1 MTDMAEETRQIF
13 NPDVVTPEM
22 EMAEKGRNAPGA
34 YDVPIEEVNPLN
46 AHLFLEDRWQEHFA
60 RLRAEDPVHFNE
72 LETSGRYWSITK
84 YDDVRAV
91 DGDWEAYSSAKG
103 IVLGNWEVA
112 QGEAEVPTG
121 LQPFIAMDPPD
132 HDDQRRA
139 VHHVVAP
146 RNLKEFES
154 LIRER
159 TIEVLD
165 GLPENEPF
173 DWVKM
178 VSRDL
183 TTKMLATLFDYPW
196 EERNNLTEWSDMF
209 TNDERITAGEGVPR
223 EVIVEHMTACL
234 QRFTE
239 LWHERKGDGKEAFDL
254 IRMLQSD
261 PNTASMVDDPLT
273 YMGNIMLLIVG
284 GNDTTRNS
292 MSGGVV
298 FLNQF
303 PDEMAKVRGNPAL
316 IPSMVSEIIRYQT
329 PLPHMRR
336 TATRDVEFRG
346 QTIRKGE
353 KVVLWFVSGNYDD
366 TVIDR
371 PEAFWVDRPNVRNHL
386 SFGAGIHRCMGN
398 RLAEMQLRI
407 LWEEVLKR
415 FEKVE
420 LAGEPERTCN
430 LFIRGFTRL
439 PVRVT
444 RFKR

>member
-1 MTDMAEETRQIF
+1 M
-13 NPDVVTPEM
+13 
-22 EMAEKGRNAPGA
+22 NAPVVVSKPDYRGIDITEL
-34 YDVPIEEVNPLN
+34 DVSDPRMFQHDYWHDL
-46 AHLFLEDRWQEHFA
+46 FA
-60 RLRAEDPVHFNE
+60 RLREESPVHFQPE
-72 LETSGRYWSITK
+72 SPAGPFWSVTRYEDIVAIERDTDTFSSEPSIAILDPEPDMILK
-84 YDDVRAV
+84 M
-91 DGDWEAYSSAKG
+91 
-103 IVLGNWEVA
+103 
-112 QGEAEVPTG
+112 
-121 LQPFIAMDPPD
+121 FIAMDPPE

-196 EERNNLTEWSDMF
+196 DERNNLTEWSDMF

-261 PNTASMVDDPLT
+261 PNTANMVDDPLT

>member
-1 MTDMAEETRQIF
+1 MNA
-13 NPDVVTPEM
+13 PAVVTKPDYRSMSIKEL
-22 EMAEKGRNAPGA
+22 
-34 YDVPIEEVNPLN
+34 DVSDPRMFQHDYWHGL
-46 AHLFLEDRWQEHFA
+46 FA
-60 RLRAEDPVHFNE
+60 RLREESPVHFQPDSPAGPFWSV
-72 LETSGRYWSITK
+72 TRYEDIVDIERDTDTFSSEPSIAILDPEPDMILK
-84 YDDVRAV
+84 M
-91 DGDWEAYSSAKG
+91 
-103 IVLGNWEVA
+103 
-112 QGEAEVPTG
+112 
-121 LQPFIAMDPPD
+121 FIAMDPPE

-165 GLPENEPF
+165 GLPESEPF

-196 EERNNLTEWSDMF
+196 EERNKLTEWSDMF

-223 EVIVEHMTACL
+223 EVIVEHITACL

-261 PNTASMVDDPLT
+261 PNTANMVDDPLT

-303 PDEMAKVRGNPAL
+303 PGEMAKVRGNPAL

-371 PEAFWVDRPNVRNHL
+371 PEDFWVDRPNVRNHL

-407 LWEEVLKR
+407 LWEEVLRR

-430 LFIRGFTRL
+430 LFIRGFTQL

>member
-1 MTDMAEETRQIF
+1 M
-13 NPDVVTPEM
+13 
-22 EMAEKGRNAPGA
+22 
-34 YDVPIEEVNPLN
+34 DVPAVKVAPDYSALPLSELDISDPRMFQFDYW
-46 AHLFLEDRWQEHFA
+46 HGLFA
-60 RLRAEDPVHFNE
+60 RLREESPVHYQSDSPAGPFWSVSRYKDIVAIE
-72 LETSGRYWSITK
+72 CDTETFSSEPAISIIDPEPDMILK
-84 YDDVRAV
+84 M
-91 DGDWEAYSSAKG
+91 
-103 IVLGNWEVA
+103 
-112 QGEAEVPTG
+112 
-121 LQPFIAMDPPD
+121 FIAMDPPQ

-146 RNLKEFES
+146 RNLKEFEA
-154 LIRER
+154 LIRRR
-159 TIEVLD
+159 TVAVLD
-165 GLPENEPF
+165 ALPENEPF
-173 DWVKM
+173 DWVKL

-196 EERNNLTEWSDMF
+196 DERNNLTEWSDMF
-209 TNDERITAGEGVPR
+209 TNDERITAGEGLKR
-223 EVIVEHMTACL
+223 EAIVEHITACL

-239 LWHERKGDGKEAFDL
+239 LWHERKGDGREAFDL
-254 IRMLQSD
+254 IRMLQAD
-261 PNTASMVDDPLT
+261 PNTANMVDDPLT

-303 PDEMAKVRGNPAL
+303 PQEMEKVRANPDL

-336 TATRDVEFRG
+336 TATRDTEFRG
-346 QTIRKGE
+346 QRIRQND
-353 KVVLWFVSGNYDD
+353 KVLLWYVSGNYDAAA
-366 TVIDR
+366 IER
-371 PEAFWVDRPNVRNHL
+371 PNDFWIDRPNVRGHL

-407 LWEEVLKR
+407 LWEEALRR
-415 FEKVE
+415 FKTIE

-439 PVRVT
+439 PVSVT
-444 RFKR
+444 RF

>member
-1 MTDMAEETRQIF
+1 MGMPASSET
-13 NPDVVTPEM
+13 PDYR
-22 EMAEKGRNAPGA
+22 AL
-34 YDVPIEEVNPLN
+34 PLSELDISDPRMFQFDYW
-46 AHLFLEDRWQEHFA
+46 HDLFA
-60 RLRAEDPVHFNE
+60 RLREQSPVHYQPASPAGPFWSVSRYE
-72 LETSGRYWSITK
+72 DIVAIERDTETFSSEPSIAILDPEPDMILK
-84 YDDVRAV
+84 M
-91 DGDWEAYSSAKG
+91 
-103 IVLGNWEVA
+103 
-112 QGEAEVPTG
+112 
-121 LQPFIAMDPPD
+121 FIAMDPPQ

-146 RNLKEFES
+146 KNLKEFES
-154 LIRER
+154 LIRQR
-159 TIEVLD
+159 TAAVLD
-165 GLPENEPF
+165 ALPENEPF
-173 DWVKM
+173 DWVQL

-223 EVIVEHMTACL
+223 AVIIEHMTACL

-239 LWHERKGDGKEAFDL
+239 LWHERKGDGREAFDL
-254 IRMLQSD
+254 IRMLQAD
-261 PNTASMVDDPLT
+261 PNTANMVDDPLT

-303 PDEMAKVRGNPAL
+303 PEQMAKVRAQPEL

-336 TATRDVEFRG
+336 TATRNTEFRG
-346 QTIRKGE
+346 QHIRKGD
-353 KVVLWFVSGNYDD
+353 KVLLWYVSGNYDAA
-366 TVIDR
+366 VIER
-371 PEAFWVDRPNVRNHL
+371 PNDFWIERPNVRNHL
-386 SFGAGIHRCMGN
+386 SFGLGIHRCMGN

-407 LWEEVLKR
+407 LWEEALAR
-415 FEKVE
+415 FRTIE

-444 RFKR
+444 RF

>member
-1 MTDMAEETRQIF
+1 M
-13 NPDVVTPEM
+13 
-22 EMAEKGRNAPGA
+22 NAPVVVSKPDYRGIDITEL
-34 YDVPIEEVNPLN
+34 DVSDPRMFQHDYWHDL
-46 AHLFLEDRWQEHFA
+46 FA
-60 RLRAEDPVHFNE
+60 RLREESPVHFQPE
-72 LETSGRYWSITK
+72 SPAGPFWSVTRYEDIVAIERDTDTFSSEPSIAILDPEPDMILK
-84 YDDVRAV
+84 M
-91 DGDWEAYSSAKG
+91 
-103 IVLGNWEVA
+103 
-112 QGEAEVPTG
+112 
-121 LQPFIAMDPPD
+121 FIAMDPPE

-261 PNTASMVDDPLT
+261 PNTANMVDDPLT

-366 TVIDR
+366 AVIDR

-415 FEKVE
+415 FEKLE

>member
-1 MTDMAEETRQIF
+1 M
-13 NPDVVTPEM
+13 
-22 EMAEKGRNAPGA
+22 NAPVVVSKPDYRGIDITEL
-34 YDVPIEEVNPLN
+34 DVSDPRMFQHDYWHDL
-46 AHLFLEDRWQEHFA
+46 FA
-60 RLRAEDPVHFNE
+60 RLRAESPVHFQPE
-72 LETSGRYWSITK
+72 SPAGPFWSVTRYEDIVAIERDTDTFSSEPSIAILDPEPDMILK
-84 YDDVRAV
+84 M
-91 DGDWEAYSSAKG
+91 
-103 IVLGNWEVA
+103 
-112 QGEAEVPTG
+112 
-121 LQPFIAMDPPD
+121 FIAMDPPE

-303 PDEMAKVRGNPAL
+303 PDEMAKVRSNPAL

-430 LFIRGFTRL
+430 LFIRGFTQL

>member
-1 MTDMAEETRQIF
+1 M
-13 NPDVVTPEM
+13 
-22 EMAEKGRNAPGA
+22 NAPVVVSKPDYRGIDITEL
-34 YDVPIEEVNPLN
+34 DVSDPRMFQHDYWHDL
-46 AHLFLEDRWQEHFA
+46 FA
-60 RLRAEDPVHFNE
+60 RLREESPVHFQPE
-72 LETSGRYWSITK
+72 SPAGPFWSVTRYEDIVAIERDTDTFSSEPSIAILDPEPDMILK
-84 YDDVRAV
+84 M
-91 DGDWEAYSSAKG
+91 
-103 IVLGNWEVA
+103 
-112 QGEAEVPTG
+112 
-121 LQPFIAMDPPD
+121 FIAMDPPE

-261 PNTASMVDDPLT
+261 PNTANMVDDPLT
-273 YMGNIMLLIVG
+273 FMGNIMLLIVG

-430 LFIRGFTRL
+430 LFIRGFTQL

>member
-1 MTDMAEETRQIF
+1 MNMPMGASVPNYAAMALEEL
-13 NPDVVTPEM
+13 DVSDPRM
-22 EMAEKGRNAPGA
+22 FQ
-34 YDVPIEEVNPLN
+34 YDY
-46 AHLFLEDRWQEHFA
+46 WQALFA
-60 RLRAEDPVHFNE
+60 RLREESPVHFQADSPAGPFWSVTRYE
-72 LETSGRYWSITK
+72 DIVAIECDTETFSSSPSISML
-84 YDDVRAV
+84 DPEPDMILRM
-91 DGDWEAYSSAKG
+91 
-103 IVLGNWEVA
+103 
-112 QGEAEVPTG
+112 
-121 LQPFIAMDPPD
+121 FIAMDPPE

-146 RNLKEFES
+146 RNLQEFET

-159 TIEVLD
+159 TVEVLEA
-165 GLPENEPF
+165 LPEDEPF
-173 DWVKM
+173 DWVKL

-196 EERNNLTEWSDMF
+196 DERNSLTEWSDMF
-209 TNDERITAGEGVPR
+209 TSDVRLTGGEGATR
-223 EVIVEHMTACL
+223 EVIIEHITACL

-239 LWHERKGDGKEAFDL
+239 LWHERKGDGKDTFDL

-261 PNTASMVDDPLT
+261 PNTENMVDDPLT

-303 PDEMAKVRGNPAL
+303 PDEMSKVRQNPDL

-336 TATRDVEFRG
+336 TATRDVEFAGKR
-346 QTIRKGE
+346 IAKGE
-353 KVVLWFVSGNYDD
+353 KVVLWYVSGNYDERM
-366 TVIDR
+366 IER
-371 PEAFWVDRPNVRNHL
+371 PNDFWVDRPSVRNHL

-415 FEKVE
+415 FERIE
-420 LAGEPERTCN
+420 LVGEPQRTCN
-430 LFIRGFTRL
+430 LFIRGFTQL

-444 RFKR
+444 RFRS

>member
-1 MTDMAEETRQIF
+1 M
-13 NPDVVTPEM
+13 
-22 EMAEKGRNAPGA
+22 NAPVVVSKPDYRGKDITEL
-34 YDVPIEEVNPLN
+34 DVSDPRMFQHDYWHDL
-46 AHLFLEDRWQEHFA
+46 FA
-60 RLRAEDPVHFNE
+60 RLREESPVHFQPE
-72 LETSGRYWSITK
+72 SPAGPFWSVTRYEDIVAIERDTDTFSSEPSIAILDPEPDMILK
-84 YDDVRAV
+84 M
-91 DGDWEAYSSAKG
+91 
-103 IVLGNWEVA
+103 
-112 QGEAEVPTG
+112 
-121 LQPFIAMDPPD
+121 FIAMDPPE

-366 TVIDR
+366 TVIDH

-430 LFIRGFTRL
+430 LFIRGFTQL

>member
-1 MTDMAEETRQIF
+1 M
-13 NPDVVTPEM
+13 
-22 EMAEKGRNAPGA
+22 NAPVVVSKPDYRGIDITQL
-34 YDVPIEEVNPLN
+34 DVSDPRMFQHDYWHDL
-46 AHLFLEDRWQEHFA
+46 FA
-60 RLRAEDPVHFNE
+60 RLREESPVHFQPE
-72 LETSGRYWSITK
+72 SPAGPFWSVTRYEDIVAIERDTDTFSSEPSIAILDPEPDMILK
-84 YDDVRAV
+84 M
-91 DGDWEAYSSAKG
+91 
-103 IVLGNWEVA
+103 
-112 QGEAEVPTG
+112 
-121 LQPFIAMDPPD
+121 FIAMDPPE

-196 EERNNLTEWSDMF
+196 DERNNLTEWSDMF

-261 PNTASMVDDPLT
+261 PNTANMVDDPLT

-415 FEKVE
+415 FEKLE

>member
-1 MTDMAEETRQIF
+1 MNA
-13 NPDVVTPEM
+13 PAVVTKPDYRSMSIKEL
-22 EMAEKGRNAPGA
+22 
-34 YDVPIEEVNPLN
+34 DVSDPRMFQHDYWHGL
-46 AHLFLEDRWQEHFA
+46 FA
-60 RLRAEDPVHFNE
+60 RLREESPVHFQPDSPAGPFWSV
-72 LETSGRYWSITK
+72 TRYEDIVDIERDTDTFSSEPSIAILDPEPDMILK
-84 YDDVRAV
+84 M
-91 DGDWEAYSSAKG
+91 
-103 IVLGNWEVA
+103 
-112 QGEAEVPTG
+112 
-121 LQPFIAMDPPD
+121 FIAMDPPE

-165 GLPENEPF
+165 GLPESEPF

-196 EERNNLTEWSDMF
+196 EERNKLTEWSDMF

-223 EVIVEHMTACL
+223 EVIVEHITACL

-261 PNTASMVDDPLT
+261 PNTANMVDDPLT

-303 PDEMAKVRGNPAL
+303 PGEMAKVRGNPAL

-329 PLPHMRR
+329 PLLHMRR

-371 PEAFWVDRPNVRNHL
+371 PEDFWVDRPNVRNHL

-407 LWEEVLKR
+407 LWEEVLRR

-430 LFIRGFTRL
+430 LFIRGFTQL

>member
-1 MTDMAEETRQIF
+1 
-13 NPDVVTPEM
+13 
-22 EMAEKGRNAPGA
+22 
-34 YDVPIEEVNPLN
+34 
-46 AHLFLEDRWQEHFA
+46 
-60 RLRAEDPVHFNE
+60 
-72 LETSGRYWSITK
+72 
-84 YDDVRAV
+84 
-91 DGDWEAYSSAKG
+91 
-103 IVLGNWEVA
+103 
-112 QGEAEVPTG
+112 
-121 LQPFIAMDPPD
+121 
-132 HDDQRRA
+132 
-139 VHHVVAP
+139 
-146 RNLKEFES
+146 
-154 LIRER
+154 
-159 TIEVLD
+159 
-165 GLPENEPF
+165 
-173 DWVKM
+173 
-178 VSRDL
+178 
-183 TTKMLATLFDYPW
+183 
-196 EERNNLTEWSDMF
+196 
-209 TNDERITAGEGVPR
+209 
-223 EVIVEHMTACL
+223 L

-239 LWHERKGDGKEAFDL
+239 LWYERKGDGKEAFDL

-261 PNTASMVDDPLT
+261 PNTANMVDDPLT

-366 TVIDR
+366 TVIDH

-430 LFIRGFTRL
+430 LFIRGFTQL

>member
-1 MTDMAEETRQIF
+1 M
-13 NPDVVTPEM
+13 
-22 EMAEKGRNAPGA
+22 NAPVVVSKPDYRGKDITEL
-34 YDVPIEEVNPLN
+34 DVSDPRMFQHDYWHDL
-46 AHLFLEDRWQEHFA
+46 FA
-60 RLRAEDPVHFNE
+60 RLREESPVHFQPE
-72 LETSGRYWSITK
+72 SPAGPFWSVTRYEDIVAIERDTDTFSSEPSIAILDPEPDMILK
-84 YDDVRAV
+84 M
-91 DGDWEAYSSAKG
+91 
-103 IVLGNWEVA
+103 
-112 QGEAEVPTG
+112 
-121 LQPFIAMDPPD
+121 FIAMDPPE

-261 PNTASMVDDPLT
+261 PNTANMVDDPLT

>member
-1 MTDMAEETRQIF
+1 MNMPAGQAV
-13 NPDVVTPEM
+13 PDYSALPVHQLDVADPRM
-22 EMAEKGRNAPGA
+22 FQ
-34 YDVPIEEVNPLN
+34 YDYWHDL
-46 AHLFLEDRWQEHFA
+46 FA
-60 RLRAEDPVHFNE
+60 RLRAESPIHYQPDSPAGPFWSVTRYEDIVAIERDAETFSSEPSIAIIDPE
-72 LETSGRYWSITK
+72 PDMILK
-84 YDDVRAV
+84 M
-91 DGDWEAYSSAKG
+91 
-103 IVLGNWEVA
+103 
-112 QGEAEVPTG
+112 
-121 LQPFIAMDPPD
+121 FIAMDPPE

-146 RNLKEFES
+146 RNLQEFET

-165 GLPENEPF
+165 SLPENEPF
-173 DWVKM
+173 DWVKW

-196 EERNNLTEWSDMF
+196 EERNDLTAWSDMF
-209 TNDERITAGEGVPR
+209 TSDVRITAGEGSTR
-223 EVIVEHMTACL
+223 EVIIEHITACL

-254 IRMLQSD
+254 IRMLQAD
-261 PNTASMVDDPLT
+261 PNTENMVDDPLT

-303 PDEMAKVRGNPAL
+303 PEQMAKVRENPDL

-336 TATRDVEFRG
+336 TATRDVELHG
-346 QTIRKGE
+346 QKIKKGE

-366 TVIDR
+366 TVIERPNDFWIDR
-371 PEAFWVDRPNVRNHL
+371 PSVRNHL

-407 LWEEVLKR
+407 LWEEALKR
-415 FEKVE
+415 FATIE
-420 LAGEPERTCN
+420 LAGEPKRTCN
-430 LFIRGFTRL
+430 LFIRGFTEL
-439 PVRVT
+439 PVKVR
-444 RFKR
+444 RF

>member
-1 MTDMAEETRQIF
+1 M
-13 NPDVVTPEM
+13 
-22 EMAEKGRNAPGA
+22 NAPVVVSKPDYRGIDITEL
-34 YDVPIEEVNPLN
+34 DVSDPRMFQHDYWHDL
-46 AHLFLEDRWQEHFA
+46 FA
-60 RLRAEDPVHFNE
+60 RLREESPVHFQPE
-72 LETSGRYWSITK
+72 SPAGPFWSVTRYEDIVAIERDTDTFSSEPSIAILDPEPDMILK
-84 YDDVRAV
+84 M
-91 DGDWEAYSSAKG
+91 
-103 IVLGNWEVA
+103 
-112 QGEAEVPTG
+112 
-121 LQPFIAMDPPD
+121 FIAMDPPE

-261 PNTASMVDDPLT
+261 PNTANMVDDPLT